1 MMGQSQGDKYAL
13 LELAHLPPEMNKEEF
28 ARAWTQIVKRY
39 QPATNLYHGR
49 ATAYTHHSTYR
60 DMPRAHRQYVASR
73 QATINNCKVRPP
85 AVLLFMIARI
95 RPPNS

>member
-39 QPATNLYHGR
+39 RPATKPYHDL
-49 ATAYTHHSTYR
+49 ALPYTHLTYR